1 MQTPAIS
8 LGVPDLLNLLGSS
21 ADMTTRTPLIAA
33 IAATGLLVLA
43 GCGSSNSSSTGS
55 SSAATQSPSTTTSTQ
70 SGPPTT
76 GPPPAVAE
84 LLSAERPQAGQFP
97 PARGK
102 TLEQLANG
110 LRSGVQLGAATGT
123 FTPGTG
129 RFAFAL
135 TTSSGAFIYAPTALY
150 IARTPKSR
158 AQGPFL
164 APADPMTVS
173 PQYRSKQNS
182 GPGGIQAIYAAQLP
196 LPKAGTYTLLALT
209 RTRTGLLGAPGE
221 VAVAAS
227 SPIPA
232 VGQRP
237 PAIATDT
244 AASVHGNTSLLTT
257 RIPPEQMASVSFKD
271 VLGKRPVAL
280 LFSTPQLCISRVCG
294 PVTDIAVELQHRFGN
309 QITFI
314 HQEVYVGNDPKKGL
328 RPQLKA
334 FHLQT
339 EPWLFTVNRKGVIA
353 ARLEGSFGVNAF
365 TNAIQ
370 AALR

>member
-1 MQTPAIS
+1 
-8 LGVPDLLNLLGSS
+8 
-21 ADMTTRTPLIAA
+21 MTTRIHPLLAA
-33 IAATGLLVLA
+33 IAATGLLVLS
-43 GCGSSNSSSTGS
+43 GCGSSSSSS
-55 SSAATQSPSTTTSTQ
+55 SSGSGSAAQSSATTSLTTQ

-84 LLSAERPQAGQFP
+84 LPAAEKPRADQFP
-97 PARGK
+97 SARGK
-102 TLEQLANG
+102 TLTQLANG
-110 LRSGVQLGAATGT
+110 MRGGVQLGAATGT

-135 TTSSGAFIYAPTALY
+135 NTGTGAFIYAPTALY
-150 IARTPKSR
+150 IAPNPRSP

-164 APADPMTVS
+164 APADPMGVA

-196 LPKAGTYTLLALT
+196 LPHAGTYTLLAIT
-209 RTRTGLLGAPGE
+209 RTQSGLIGAPGE

-244 AASVHGNTSLLTT
+244 TASVHGNTSLLTT
-257 RIPPEQMASVSFKD
+257 RIPPEDMHSVSFKD
-271 VLGKRPVAL
+271 VLGKRPIAL
-280 LFSTPQLCISRVCG
+280 IISTPQLCISRVCG
-294 PVTDIAVELQHRFGN
+294 PVTDIAVELQHRYGG

-314 HQEVYVGNDPKKGL
+314 HQEVYVNNDPKQGL

-339 EPWLFTVNRKGVIA
+339 EPWLFTINRQGKIA
-353 ARLEGSFGVNAF
+353 ARLEGSFGANAF
-365 TNAIQ
+365 TRAIQ
-370 AALR
+370 AATR

>member
-1 MQTPAIS
+1 
-8 LGVPDLLNLLGSS
+8 
-21 ADMTTRTPLIAA
+21 MTTRIPPCL
-33 IAATGLLVLA
+33 AATVLTGALLLA
-43 GCGSSNSSSTGS
+43 GCGSSSTSSPSATSAGSTTS
-55 SSAATQSPSTTTSTQ
+55 SSTTTSLSTQ
-70 SGPPTT
+70 PGPATT

-84 LLSAERPQAGQFP
+84 LPAAEHPSPGQFP
-97 PARGK
+97 SARGK

-110 LRSGVQLGAATGT
+110 LRGGVQLGAATGT

-135 TTSSGAFIYAPTALY
+135 NTSAGAFIYAPTALY
-150 IARTPKSR
+150 IARTPKSP

-173 PQYRSKQNS
+173 PQFRSKQNT
-182 GPGGIQAIYAAQLP
+182 GPGGIQAIYAARLP
-196 LPKAGTYTLLALT
+196 LTRAGTYTLLALT
-209 RTRTGLLGAPGE
+209 RTSSGLIGAPGE
-221 VAVAAS
+221 VAVAPT
-227 SPIPA
+227 SPIPN

-244 AASVHGNTSLLTT
+244 EASVHGNTSLLTT

-271 VLGKRPVAL
+271 VLGKRPIAL

-294 PVTDIAVELQHRFGN
+294 PVTDIAVELQHRYGN
-309 QITFI
+309 QVTFI
-314 HQEVYVGNDPKKGL
+314 HQEVYVDNDPKKGL
-328 RPQLKA
+328 RPQLNA

-339 EPWLFTVNRKGVIA
+339 EPWLFTVNRQGIIV
-353 ARLEGSFGVNAF
+353 ARLEGSFGVNAT

>member
-1 MQTPAIS
+1 
-8 LGVPDLLNLLGSS
+8 
-21 ADMTTRTPLIAA
+21 MTKRTPSLSA
-33 IAATGLLVLA
+33 LLAVVGVLALA
-43 GCGSSNSSSTGS
+43 GCGSSSSSS
-55 SSAATQSPSTTTSTQ
+55 SSQSSGSGSGTNSSTTTSTSISTQ

-84 LLSAERPQAGQFP
+84 LPAALHPRSGQFP
-97 PARGK
+97 SARGK
-102 TLEQLANG
+102 TLQQLANG
-110 LRSGVQLGAATGT
+110 LHSGIQLGAATGT

-135 TTSSGAFIYAPTALY
+135 NATNGAFVYAPTALY
-150 IARTPKSR
+150 IARTPHSP

-173 PQYRSKQNS
+173 PQFRSKQNS

-196 LPKAGTYTLLALT
+196 LPKAGTYTLLSIT
-209 RTRTGLLGAPGE
+209 RTRSGLLGAPGE

-227 SPIPA
+227 SPIPT
-232 VGQRP
+232 VGQQP
-237 PAIATDT
+237 PAISTDT
-244 AASVHGNTSLLTT
+244 PASVHGNTSLLTT

-271 VLGKRPVAL
+271 VLGKRPIAL
-280 LFSTPQLCISRVCG
+280 IISTPQLCISRVCG
-294 PVTDIAVELQHRFGN
+294 PVTDIAVELQHRYGS

-314 HQEVYVGNDPKKGL
+314 HQEVYVDNDPKKGL

-339 EPWLFTVNRKGVIA
+339 EPWLFTINRQGKIA

-365 TNAIQ
+365 TSAIQ

>member
-1 MQTPAIS
+1 MTIRLHS
-8 LGVPDLLNLLGSS
+8 LSV
-21 ADMTTRTPLIAA
+21 AA
-33 IAATGLLVLA
+33 AAGLLALA
-43 GCGSSNSSSTGS
+43 GCGSSGSTSSGAAHQSST
-55 SSAATQSPSTTTSTQ
+55 STTLSTQ

-76 GPPPAVAE
+76 GPPPAVSE
-84 LLSAERPQAGQFP
+84 LPAALHPRSSQFP
-97 PARGK
+97 SAHGK
-102 TLEQLANG
+102 TLEQLASG
-110 LRSGVQLGAATGT
+110 LHSGIQLGAATGT

-135 TTSSGAFIYAPTALY
+135 NTSAGAFVYAPTALY
-150 IARTPKSR
+150 VARTPKSP

-164 APADPMTVS
+164 APADPMTVA

-182 GPGGIQAIYAAQLP
+182 GPGGIRAIYAAQLP
-196 LPKAGTYTLLALT
+196 LPKAGTYTLLSIT
-209 RTRTGLLGAPGE
+209 RTQNGLLGSPGE
-221 VAVAAS
+221 VAVAPS

-244 AASVHGNTSLLTT
+244 TASTHGNRSLLTT

-314 HQEVYVGNDPKKGL
+314 HQEVYVDNDPKKGL

-339 EPWLFTVNRKGVIA
+339 EPWLFTVNRQGVIA

-365 TNAIQ
+365 TSAIE